1 MTTPARSP
9 DLAGPDPATAG
20 PDAAATGPDAAGQ
33 SAPQAVGA
41 AGPRVQTART
51 SGVLARLVLLAVV
64 VLLIGQSVVAWFA
77 VDGFES
83 EIEPQLGQ
91 KAEVVGRSVA
101 DQIAFAV
108 GDLGIP
114 PAELVGMDAFLGEIL
129 ASNADIE
136 YLVMLDDS
144 SQVLFAHGLPPE
156 ALERVLPGLPGPGVG
171 AGTMTEVAG
180 FTDGAFPIATKGGV
194 ADEGATAVLHVGV
207 SREYVRGRLSEIF
220 YEAMTVIVVS
230 LLVML
235 EFLVFFMNARVSGP
249 LERLEALLA
258 EGARGVFA
266 NRLVLRTRDE
276 IGDLV
281 GAFNRT
287 LRSLC
292 QRYEDFRF
300 DAREIE
306 DAQIDRSIAR
316 RIQAACTQVDSR
328 YHFTGG
334 VELRPRNAMQIRI
347 PLFLFMFAEELPRSF
362 LPLFVAR
369 LSPTDATISDE
380 LLIGLPITLFML
392 AAAVM
397 TPFGGGI
404 ADRFG
409 ARRVFLMGIVPA
421 AVGYVGTFLAQSYY
435 DLVAWRLLSGAGY
448 GLIFIAAQA
457 WVAEHTGEHNRA
469 QGMTV
474 FVGGVFAAT
483 ICGPSIGGILAGRI
497 GFEATFL
504 VSAGLAVAS
513 GLIVYIMLE
522 GVGKGRNPRRGG
534 LLEGGQWRAL
544 VSDGRLFAVTVL
556 AAVPGKLILSGF
568 LFYLVPLYLSELG
581 NRPAVIGWMIML
593 YGVSTIICMPIA
605 SRLADRSGR
614 HAAVI
619 AAGGALAGLG
629 CLASL
634 FEGGVGGASNA
645 VGIAILALGVGHAL
659 SLTSQLAIVQE
670 AAERHPDGLGQ
681 ASAISAY
688 RLVERAGMIL
698 GPIVAAMFASVF
710 GYQGAI
716 VGIGAIVLVSIVLYM
731 LMMSLSSPSRLQ
743 RSEVA

>member
-1 MTTPARSP
+1 MRTT
-9 DLAGPDPATAG
+9 GT
-20 PDAAATGPDAAGQ
+20 TGVFP
-33 SAPQAVGA
+33 
-41 AGPRVQTART
+41 
-51 SGVLARLVLLAVV
+51 RLVLLAIV
-64 VLLIGQSVVAWFA
+64 VLLTGQIIVTWFA
-77 VDGFES
+77 VDGFER
-83 EIEPQLGQ
+83 EIEPQLVH
-91 KAEVVGRSVA
+91 KAEVVGRAVA
-101 DQIAFAV
+101 DQIEFAV
-108 GDLGIP
+108 DDLGISP
-114 PAELVGMDAFLGEIL
+114 GELVGMDAFLDKLL
-129 ASNADIE
+129 AANADIK
-136 YLVMLDDS
+136 YLIVLDAS
-144 SQVLFAHGLPPE
+144 SQVLFAHGLSPE
-156 ALERVLPGLPGPGVG
+156 ALESVRNGLPGADVE
-171 AGTMTEVAG
+171 AGTLTEIAG
-180 FTDGAFPIATKGGV
+180 FTDGAFPIV
-194 ADEGATAVLHVGV
+194 AGEHAAAVLHVGV

-230 LLVML
+230 LLVTL
-235 EFLVFFMNARVSGP
+235 EFLIFFMNVRVFGP
-249 LERLEALLA
+249 LERLGTLLTD
-258 EGARGVFA
+258 GARGIFTD
-266 NRLVLRTRDE
+266 RIVLRSRDE

-281 GAFNRT
+281 TMFNRT

-306 DAQIDRSIAR
+306 DAQIDRSIAQ
-316 RIQAACTQVDSR
+316 RIQAAGKEPDER
-328 YHFTGG
+328 YSFTGNT
-334 VELRPRNAMQIRI
+334 ELRPRNAMQIRI

-369 LSPTDATISDE
+369 LSPADSTISNE

-397 TPFGGGI
+397 TPFGGRI

-421 AVGYVGTFLAQSYY
+421 TIGYFGTFLAQDYY
-435 DLVAWRLLSGAGY
+435 DLIAWRVLSGVGY

-457 WVAEHTGEHNRA
+457 WVAEHTEQGNRA
-469 QGMTV
+469 QGMSV

-504 VSAGLAVAS
+504 ASATLAVVS
-513 GLIVYIMLE
+513 GLIVYYMLE
-522 GVGKGRNPRRGG
+522 GVGGKRDRLLRGMFD
-534 LLEGGQWRAL
+534 GGQWRML
-544 VSDGRLFAVTVL
+544 VSNGRLFAVTVL

-581 NRPAVIGWMIML
+581 ARPAVIGWMIML
-593 YGVSTIICMPIA
+593 YGVSTIICLPFA

-614 HAAVI
+614 HALVV

-629 CLASL
+629 CLATL
-634 FEGGVGGASNA
+634 FEPAIGGASNA
-645 VGIAILALGVGHAL
+645 VMIAILALGVGHAL

-670 AAERHPDGLGQ
+670 VAVHHHGGLGQ
-681 ASAISAY
+681 ASTISAY

-698 GPIVAAMFASVF
+698 GPIVAATFAAAF

-716 VGIGAIVLVSIVLYM
+716 VGIGTIVLVSIVLYA
-731 LMMSLSSPSRLQ
+731 LMMSLSEHPSRLR
-743 RSEVA
+743 RSEAA

>member
-1 MTTPARSP
+1 MTTPAHSP
-9 DLAGPDPATAG
+9 DPAGPDPATAG
-20 PDAAATGPDAAGQ
+20 PDVAGQ
-33 SAPQAVGA
+33 SAPEAGGA
-41 AGPRVQTART
+41 AGPQVQTART
-51 SGVLARLVLLAVV
+51 SGVLGRLVLLAVV

-114 PAELVGMDAFLGEIL
+114 PDELVGMDAFLGKIL

-136 YLVMLDDS
+136 YLLMLDDS

-156 ALERVLPGLPGPGVG
+156 ALERVLPGLPGPGVE

-180 FTDGAFPIATKGGV
+180 FTDGAFPIATKGG
-194 ADEGATAVLHVGV
+194 AAVLHVGV

-235 EFLVFFMNARVSGP
+235 EFLVFFMNARISGP

-328 YHFTGG
+328 YRFTGG

-369 LSPTDATISDE
+369 LSPTGTTVSDE

-581 NRPAVIGWMIML
+581 ARPAVIGWMIML

-614 HAAVI
+614 HAAVV

-670 AAERHPDGLGQ
+670 AAMRHPGGLGQ

-688 RLVERAGMIL
+688 RLVERAGMIF

-716 VGIGAIVLVSIVLYM
+716 VGIGAIVLVSIGLYA
-731 LMMSLSSPSRLQ
+731 LMMSLSNPSRLQ
-743 RSEVA
+743 RSEAA

>member
-1 MTTPARSP
+1 MTPPAHSP
-9 DLAGPDPATAG
+9 APAA
-20 PDAAATGPDAAGQ
+20 PDAEAASVAGMEAAAGQ
-33 SAPQAVGA
+33 SAPQADGA
-41 AGPRVQTART
+41 AGPQVQTART
-51 SGVLARLVLLAVV
+51 SGVLGRLVLLAVV
-64 VLLIGQSVVAWFA
+64 VLLIGQTVVAWFA

-83 EIEPQLGQ
+83 ELEPQLGR
-91 KAEVVGRSVA
+91 KAEVVGRAVA

-108 GDLGIP
+108 DDLEIP
-114 PAELVGMDAFLGEIL
+114 PGNLVGMDAFLGKIL
-129 ASNADIE
+129 ASNPDIE
-136 YLVMLDDS
+136 YLVILDDS
-144 SQVLFAHGLPPE
+144 SQVLFADGLPPE
-156 ALERVLPGLPGPGVG
+156 TLERVLPGLPGPGVE

-180 FTDGAFPIATKGGV
+180 FTDGAFPIASRGG
-194 ADEGATAVLHVGV
+194 AAGERAAVLHVGV

-235 EFLVFFMNARVSGP
+235 EFLVFFMNVRISGP
-249 LERLEALLA
+249 LERLEGMLA
-258 EGARGVFA
+258 DGARGVFA
-266 NRLVLRTRDE
+266 NRLVLRARDE

-281 GAFNRT
+281 VAFNRT

-306 DAQIDRSIAR
+306 EAQIDKGIAR
-316 RIQAACTQVDSR
+316 RIQAACTQVDRR
-328 YHFTGG
+328 YHFTNGM
-334 VELRPRNAMQIRI
+334 ELRPRNAMQIRI

-369 LSPTDATISDE
+369 LSPTDATVSDE

-421 AVGYVGTFLAQSYY
+421 AIGYVGTFLAQSYY

-504 VSAGLAVAS
+504 ISAGLAVAS
-513 GLIVYIMLE
+513 GLIVYFMLE
-522 GVGKGRNPRRGG
+522 GVGKGRNPRREG
-534 LLEGGQWRAL
+534 LFEGGQWRAL

-593 YGVSTIICMPIA
+593 YGVSTILCMPFA

-614 HAAVI
+614 HAAVV
-619 AAGGALAGLG
+619 AVGGALAGLG

-634 FEGGVGGASNA
+634 FEGAVGGVSNA
-645 VGIAILALGVGHAL
+645 VGVAIVALGVGHAL

-670 AAERHPDGLGQ
+670 AAVRHPDGLGQ

-688 RLVERAGMIL
+688 RLVERAGMVL
-698 GPIVAAMFASVF
+698 GPIVAGALAASF

-716 VGIGAIVLVSIVLYM
+716 VGIGVIVLVSIALYM
-731 LMMSLSSPSRLQ
+731 LVMNLSRNAFTVK
-743 RSEVA
+743 RSEIA

>member
-1 MTTPARSP
+1 MTTPAHSP
-9 DLAGPDPATAG
+9 APTPPDVE
-20 PDAAATGPDAAGQ
+20 AADTEAAEQ
-33 SAPQAVGA
+33 SAPQADGA
-41 AGPRVQTART
+41 AGPQVQTART
-51 SGVLARLVLLAVV
+51 AGVLGRLVLLAVV
-64 VLLIGQSVVAWFA
+64 VLLIGQTVVAWFA

-83 EIEPQLGQ
+83 ELEPQLGR
-91 KAEVVGRSVA
+91 KAEVVGRAVA

-108 GDLGIP
+108 DDLGIP
-114 PAELVGMDAFLGEIL
+114 PGDLVGMDTFLGNIL

-136 YLVMLDDS
+136 YLVILDDS
-144 SQVLFAHGLPPE
+144 SQVLFAVGLAPE
-156 ALERVLPGLPGPGVG
+156 ALERVLPGLPGPGVE

-180 FTDGAFPIATKGGV
+180 FTDGAFPIAAG
-194 ADEGATAVLHVGV
+194 ERTAVLHVGV

-235 EFLVFFMNARVSGP
+235 EFLVFFMNVRISGP

-258 EGARGVFA
+258 DGARGVFA

-281 GAFNRT
+281 DAFNRT

-306 DAQIDRSIAR
+306 EAQIDRGIAR
-316 RIQAACTQVDSR
+316 RIQAACTQVDRR

-334 VELRPRNAMQIRI
+334 MELRPRNAMQIRI

-369 LSPTDATISDE
+369 LSPTGTTVSDE

-421 AVGYVGTFLAQSYY
+421 AIGYVGTFLAQSYY

-504 VSAGLAVAS
+504 VSTGLAMAS
-513 GLIVYIMLE
+513 GLIVYFMLE
-522 GVGKGRNPRRGG
+522 GVGKGRSPRRGG

-593 YGVSTIICMPIA
+593 YGVSTIICMPFA

-614 HAAVI
+614 HATVVAV
-619 AAGGALAGLG
+619 GGALAGLG

-634 FEGGVGGASNA
+634 FEGAVGGASNA

-670 AAERHPDGLGQ
+670 AAVRHPGGLGQ

-698 GPIVAAMFASVF
+698 GPIVAATFAAAF

-716 VGIGAIVLVSIVLYM
+716 VGIGAIVLVSIVLYV
-731 LMMSLSSPSRLQ
+731 LMMSLSGNVSHLQ
-743 RSEVA
+743 RSEAA

>member
-1 MTTPARSP
+1 MTTPAHS
-9 DLAGPDPATAG
+9 PDPAV
-20 PDAAATGPDAAGQ
+20 PDAATAVPDGAGQ
-33 SAPQAVGA
+33 SAPLAGA

-51 SGVLARLVLLAVV
+51 TGVLGRLVLLAVV

-83 EIEPQLGQ
+83 ELEPQLGQ

-108 GDLGIP
+108 DDLGIP
-114 PAELVGMDAFLGEIL
+114 PGELVGMDAFLGKIL
-129 ASNADIE
+129 DSNADIE
-136 YLVMLDDS
+136 YLVMLDGS
-144 SQVLFAHGLPPE
+144 SQVLFARGLPPE
-156 ALERVLPGLPGPGVG
+156 ALERVLPGLPGPGVE
-171 AGTMTEVAG
+171 AGTMTEIAG
-180 FTDGAFPIATKGGV
+180 FTDGAFPIATKG
-194 ADEGATAVLHVGV
+194 AAAAVLHVGV

-235 EFLVFFMNARVSGP
+235 EFLVFFMNARISGP

-266 NRLVLRTRDE
+266 NRLVLRARDE

-306 DAQIDRSIAR
+306 EAQIDRNIAR
-316 RIQAACTQVDSR
+316 RIQAACTQVDRR

-334 VELRPRNAMQIRI
+334 VEFRPRNAMQIRI

-369 LSPTDATISDE
+369 LSPADSTISNE

-397 TPFGGGI
+397 TPFGGRI

-421 AVGYVGTFLAQSYY
+421 TIGYFGTFLAQDYY
-435 DLVAWRLLSGAGY
+435 DLIAWRVLSGVGY

-457 WVAEHTGEHNRA
+457 WVAEHTEQGNRA
-469 QGMTV
+469 QGMSV

-497 GFEATFL
+497 GFEETFL
-504 VSAGLAVAS
+504 VSAGLAAAS
-513 GLIVYIMLE
+513 GLIVYFMLE
-522 GVGKGRNPRRGG
+522 GVGKGRSPRRSG
-534 LLEGGQWRAL
+534 LFEGGQWRAL

-556 AAVPGKLILSGF
+556 AAVPGKVILSGF

-581 NRPAVIGWMIML
+581 ARPAVIGWMIML
-593 YGVSTIICMPIA
+593 YGVSTIICMSFA

-614 HAAVI
+614 HAAVV

-634 FEGGVGGASNA
+634 FEGAVGGASNA

-670 AAERHPDGLGQ
+670 AADRLPGGLGQ

-688 RLVERAGMIL
+688 RLVERTGMIL
-698 GPIVAAMFASVF
+698 GPIVAAMFAAAF

-716 VGIGAIVLVSIVLYM
+716 VGIGAIVLVSIVLYV
-731 LMMSLSSPSRLQ
+731 LVMSLSEHPSRLQ
-743 RSEVA
+743 RSEAS

>member
-1 MTTPARSP
+1 MTTPARI
-9 DLAGPDPATAG
+9 PDPAGPAAPADRAGLLDDGASATA
-20 PDAAATGPDAAGQ
+20 
-33 SAPQAVGA
+33 V
-41 AGPRVQTART
+41 PRVDDTGWT
-51 SGVLARLVLLAVV
+51 SGILGRLLLLAVV
-64 VLLIGQSVVAWFA
+64 VLLLGQIVVAWLA
-77 VDGFES
+77 VDGFER
-83 EIEPQLGQ
+83 ELEPQLGR
-91 KAEVVGRSVA
+91 KAEVVGRAVA

-108 GDLGIP
+108 DDLGIP
-114 PAELVGMDAFLGEIL
+114 PGELVGIDTFLAKIL
-129 ASNADIE
+129 ASNPDIE
-136 YLVMLDDS
+136 YIIILDGS
-144 SQVLFAHGLPPE
+144 SRVLLAQGLSSGE
-156 ALERVLPGLPGPGVG
+156 LERVRRGLPGPGVETG
-171 AGTMTEVAG
+171 AMTEVAG
-180 FTDGAFPIATKGGV
+180 FTDSAYPITTGGRV
-194 ADEGATAVLHVGV
+194 AAMLHVGV

-230 LLVML
+230 LLVTL
-235 EFLVFFMNARVSGP
+235 EFLVFFMNVRISGP
-249 LERLEALLA
+249 LERLETLLSD
-258 EGARGVFA
+258 GTRGMFA

-281 GAFNRT
+281 SAFNRT

-306 DAQIDRSIAR
+306 DAQIDRNIAQ
-316 RIQAACTQVDSR
+316 RIQAACTQVDER
-328 YHFTGG
+328 YRFTGG
-334 VELRPRNAMQIRI
+334 EELRPRNAMQIRI

-362 LPLFVAR
+362 LPLFTAR
-369 LSPTDATISDE
+369 LSPAGTAVSDE

-397 TPFGGGI
+397 IPFGGRI

-421 AVGYVGTFLAQSYY
+421 AAGYFGTFLAQSYY
-435 DLVAWRLLSGAGY
+435 DLVAWRMLSGVGY

-457 WVAEHTGEHNRA
+457 WVAEHTGERNRA

-504 VSAGLAVAS
+504 ASAGLAVAS
-513 GLIVYIMLE
+513 GLIVYSMLE
-522 GVGKGRNPRRGG
+522 GKGAKSGPHRGAVEG
-534 LLEGGQWRAL
+534 GGQWRAL
-544 VSDGRLFAVTVL
+544 LSDGRLFAVSVF

-581 NRPAVIGWMIML
+581 NRQSAIGWMIML
-593 YGVSTIICMPIA
+593 YGVSTMICMPFA
-605 SRLADRSGR
+605 SRLADRTGR
-614 HAAVI
+614 HAIVV

-634 FEGGVGGASNA
+634 FEGAVGGASNA
-645 VGIAILALGVGHAL
+645 VVIAILALGVGHAL

-670 AAERHPDGLGQ
+670 AADRRAGGLGQ
-681 ASAISAY
+681 ASAIGAY

-698 GPIVAAMFASVF
+698 GPIVAAAFASAF

-716 VGIGAIVLVSIVLYM
+716 VGIGAIVVASIVLYAI
-731 LMMSLSSPSRLQ
+731 MMHLSGNVPGPQ
-743 RSEVA
+743 RSKAA